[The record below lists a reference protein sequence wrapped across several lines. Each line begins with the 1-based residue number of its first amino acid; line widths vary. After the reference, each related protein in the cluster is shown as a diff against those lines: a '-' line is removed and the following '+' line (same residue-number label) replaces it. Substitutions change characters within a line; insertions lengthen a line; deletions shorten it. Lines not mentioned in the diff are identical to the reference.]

1 MTDARVRMRFIEIAI
16 VLISIAM
23 LMFQILQTITM
34 SLQAL
39 EKNAF
44 LVISLCLM
52 GLGGGGA
59 IATLMGKRQQE
70 SPQKVLWWAALG
82 FGVTMVISMFFSSR
96 TLSLSGL
103 ILLGVAP
110 YVFVGIFL
118 SFIFRSWARQAN
130 RLYFLN
136 LVGSG
141 AGCLA
146 LIWVMKLTGDVPLAL
161 FFVSALTLGAAA
173 CIALAYSNRGF
184 IVPIAIVVVL
194 IALAPFREG
203 LFPFRPAKL
212 KGMGLIM
219 DNPRI
224 TSDVTW
230 SKWGYLGR
238 LDIVQPG
245 EGIEHFRLGGQSV
258 ARLLDDG
265 CDVQFLFASGGNWTK
280 AIDFKGK
287 ENVRRRFV
295 RTTRHSLA
303 YILAPKPKVL
313 NIGFGG
319 GIDIFLAL
327 QHDAESVVGVDI
339 NPLMIEGGRDHLAG
353 YFEDFYNDPRVSIVM
368 MDGRAYVRGT
378 DKKFNVVS
386 LTAVDTGELLHQNAH
401 VLLENYLYT
410 QEAFDDYLSILED
423 DGFLYVSRPF
433 TQITRAIATGI
444 ASLRRIGIDDPEK
457 HFAVLGRGEIGRG
470 RWRSVL
476 VSKKPLTPKQIARID
491 RQYAQHVG
499 YLPGQTGHDK
509 DFEALFGA
517 VKRDDEEAY
526 LASLN
531 NDYTPVYDD
540 RPFFYDFSR
549 TMSGSPAVSLLT
561 RVFIWVMSIAAVLIL
576 VPMIAVGVRGNLM
589 GGKLFGVMGY
599 FSAIGAGFMFIE
611 IFLIQKLV
619 LFLGHPSYSVT
630 VTLFSILIFSGL
642 GSMFARRFDVSSPRT
657 AGMIW
662 LPILLGVL
670 FYALL
675 LGPIL
680 SLVPN
685 SIVVRIIAATIL
697 LAPVSFFM
705 GMPFPTMIR
714 QLGAGDD
721 VLIPWAWAINAFTSV
736 ATSVLSVLFATQ
748 VGFSVVLYL
757 GGLFYVAAL
766 FFFLMRIRQP
776 TAAESG

>member
-1 MTDARVRMRFIEIAI
+1 MRFIEISI

-59 IATLMGKRQQE
+59 IATLMGQRKQVSQH
-70 SPQKVLWWAALG
+70 KVLWWSALG
-82 FGVTMVISMFFSSR
+82 FGITMVLTMLFSSR
-96 TLSLSGL
+96 TLSLPTL

-110 YVFVGIFL
+110 YIFVGIYL
-118 SFIFRSWARQAN
+118 SFVFKSWARQAN

-136 LVGSG
+136 LIGSG
-141 AGCLA
+141 IGCMA
-146 LIWVMKLTGDVPLAL
+146 LMWVMKLTGDVPLAL
-161 FFVSALTLGAAA
+161 FLVSTLTLAAAA
-173 CIALAYSNRGF
+173 CIAMAYSNRGY
-184 IVPIAIVVVL
+184 IVPVAVVIVLV
-194 IALAPFREG
+194 ILAPFREG
-203 LFPFRPAKL
+203 LFPFRPAHL
-212 KGMGLIM
+212 KGMGMIM
-219 DNPRI
+219 DNPKI
-224 TSDVTW
+224 THDVTW

-238 LDIVQPG
+238 LDIVKPG
-245 EGIEHFRLGGQSV
+245 PGIEHFRLGGQSV
-258 ARLLDDG
+258 ARLLEDG

-280 AIDFKGK
+280 AIDFNGK
-287 ENVRRRFV
+287 EAVRRRFV

-303 YILAPKPKVL
+303 YILTDKPKVL

-319 GIDIFLAL
+319 GVDIFLSL
-327 QHDAESVVGVDI
+327 QHDAQSVVGVDI
-339 NPLMIEGGRDHLAG
+339 NPLMIEGGRDHLPG
-353 YFEDFYNDPRVSIVM
+353 YFEDFYNDPRVTIEM

-410 QEAFDDYLSILED
+410 QEAFDDYISILED

-433 TQITRAIATGI
+433 TQITRAITTGI
-444 ASLRRIGIDDPEK
+444 GSLRRIGIEDPEK
-457 HFAVLGRGEIGRG
+457 HFAILGKGEIGRG

-476 VSKKPLTPKQIARID
+476 ISKKPLTPQRIARIE
-491 RQYAQHVG
+491 RQYSAHIG
-499 YLPGQTGHDK
+499 YLPGQTGHDP
-509 DFEALFGA
+509 DFERLFRA
-517 VKRDDEEAY
+517 VAKDDEATY
-526 LASLN
+526 LAKVPK
-531 NDYTPVYDD
+531 DYTPVFDD

-549 TMSGSPAVSLLT
+549 TMSGSAVVSILM
-561 RVFIWVMSIAAVLIL
+561 RVFVWVISIAAFLIL
-576 VPMIAVGVRGNLM
+576 VPMAVVGVRGHGM
-589 GGKLFGVMGY
+589 GSKFVGVIGY

-619 LFLGHPSYSVT
+619 LFLGHPSYSLT

-642 GSMFARRFDVSSPRT
+642 GSMFARRFDATNPRT

-662 LPILLGVL
+662 VPILLGVL

-675 LGPIL
+675 LAPIL
-680 SLVPN
+680 SVVPN
-685 SIVVRIIAATIL
+685 SIVLRIIVASIV

-714 QLGAGDD
+714 LLGEGDE

-736 ATSVLSVLFATQ
+736 AASVLSVLFATQ
-748 VGFSVVLYL
+748 AGFSVVLYL
-757 GGLFYVAAL
+757 GGVFYVAAL

-776 TAAESG
+776 AATQSG